1 MTTKFYLDTNALW
14 LLSGLKSS
22 LPELSKYIV
31 ENHVELC
38 TGQVQIDE
46 SVTEGGFNEKIEKAT
61 RKLKAH
67 DIVVSLE
74 PTIETVV
81 DVSRIGFSKIGSD
94 KLGKIDDE
102 LRSEIEC
109 CEGNNRKSK
118 SNLARDALIAL
129 SSLNHDYFITSDE
142 CLFKSWK
149 KVIETNQENK
159 AYLQKTYSIPKIIH
173 CKNPR
178 GVLETIMPIRT
189 RQNHPK
195 SC

>member
-1 MTTKFYLDTNALW
+1 MPIKFYLDTNALL
-14 LLSGLKSS
+14 LLSGLKNC
-22 LPELSKYIV
+22 LPELSRYVV

-67 DIVVSLE
+67 DIVVNLE
-74 PTIETVV
+74 PTIEAVV
-81 DVSRIGFSKIGSD
+81 GVSRVGFCKIGSD

-102 LRSEIEC
+102 LGSEIEC

-118 SNLARDALIAL
+118 SNLACDALIAL

-173 CKNPR
+173 RKNPR
-178 GVLETIMPIRT
+178 GILEAIMPIKT
-189 RQNHPK
+189 PQNHRK
-195 SC
+195 